1 MPYVIKVRWLL
12 NLTSHL
18 FLEGTKLY
26 SSCKGLNRME
36 LKSLSLKNSRRSC
49 KGTSPFEES
58 ASLYESLDIN
68 NAQFFAFDISLDQL
82 KGIAGGYDDKQGM
95 RNQ

>member
-1 MPYVIKVRWLL
+1 M
-12 NLTSHL
+12 N
-18 FLEGTKLY
+18 
-26 SSCKGLNRME
+26 
-36 LKSLSLKNSRRSC
+36 
-49 KGTSPFEES
+49 
-58 ASLYESLDIN
+58 SLDII